1 MTYYQANT
9 KLSNR
14 YDLSPTNIDSSKSW
28 QKNHMYCS
36 STLNMINKN
45 VK

>member
-1 MTYYQANT
+1 MTYFQANT

-36 STLNMINKN
+36 STFNMSNKN